1 MNKIYNLEIDTSD
14 MPSTQVTRKL
24 SVRGDV
30 GAEFLIIVV
39 EAASIKY
46 YDFKDAAFELT
57 HNDEANNLRV
67 KMSSTSFKTSI
78 AFPSGGADYVVKL
91 IALPGTEIE
100 GDTNKNV
107 ISRNITQLGSLATI
121 TFTPATA
128 NTSSYATFPTS
139 TSQAAS
145 SDSNVINFSWEIS
158 NTSSDAN
165 GFGLKL
171 LDSHKSV
178 SDKQW
183 YFEKTQ
189 TVDGA
194 LTGSLVVKLDD
205 MTDIGVGMIITGVS
219 SGSLSGTPVIVEINV
234 DSKEITLN
242 TVQTFADGI
251 TLTFKALGIDRIQVA
266 TGLQIN
272 FGEQFLT
279 VEGDK
284 ITKTVRADGS
294 VTEATDGSSTNIA
307 LNGTYGIAGGNTVGI
322 TGVGVDNTVL
332 TTVNTISTPSSSAGV
347 ITVSRAQELEAGT
360 TLNFKNTHQVISI
373 SGKITLNNHT
383 TTNKSINLD
392 IDKFIVPGTD
402 GT

>member
-67 KMSSTSFKTSI
+67 TMSSTSFKTSI

-171 LDSHKSV
+171 LDGHKSI

-189 TVDGA
+189 TVDGQSGNP
-194 LTGSLVVKLDD
+194 LEVKLDD
-205 MTDIGVGMIITGVS
+205 TTDIGVGMVITGVS
-219 SGSLSGTPVIVEINV
+219 SGSLNGTPVVIEVQEDKV
-234 DSKEITLN
+234 LVLN
-242 TVQTFADGI
+242 TDQDFADGI
-251 TLTFKALGIDRIQVA
+251 TLTFKAFGTDRIQAA
-266 TGLQIN
+266 TGLQIK

-284 ITKTVRADGS
+284 ITKTVRADGG

-307 LNGTYGIAGGNTVGI
+307 LNGTYGIAGGNTVHI
-322 TGVGVDNTVL
+322 TGVGVDNTVQ

-392 IDKFIVPGTD
+392 IDQFIVPGTD

>member
-100 GDTNKNV
+100 GETNKNV

-189 TVDGA
+189 TVDGQSGNP
-194 LTGSLVVKLDD
+194 LEVKLDD
-205 MTDIGVGMIITGVS
+205 TTDIGVGMVITGVS
-219 SGSLSGTPVIVEINV
+219 SGSLNGTPVVIEVQEDKV
-234 DSKEITLN
+234 LVLN
-242 TVQTFADGI
+242 TDQDFADGI
-251 TLTFKALGIDRIQVA
+251 TLTFKAFGTDRIQAA
-266 TGLQIN
+266 TGLQIK

-307 LNGTYGIAGGNTVGI
+307 LNGTYGIAGGNTVHI
-322 TGVGVDNTVL
+322 TGVGVDNTVQ

>member
-67 KMSSTSFKTSI
+67 TMSSTSFKTSI

-171 LDSHKSV
+171 LDAYTAI

-189 TVDGA
+189 TVDGSMTSP
-194 LTGSLVVKLDD
+194 LEVKLDD
-205 MTDIGVGMIITGVS
+205 TTDIGIGMVITGVS
-219 SGSLSGTPVIVEINV
+219 SGSLSGTPMVVEV
-234 DSKEITLN
+234 QEDKVLVLN
-242 TVQTFADGI
+242 TDQDFADGI
-251 TLTFKALGIDRIQVA
+251 TLTFKAFGTDRIQAA
-266 TGLQIN
+266 TGLQLE
-272 FGEQFLT
+272 FGSGYLAIA
-279 VEGDK
+279 GDK
-284 ITKTVRADGS
+284 LTKTVRADGG

-307 LNGTYGIAGGNTVGI
+307 LNGTYGIAGGNTVHI
-322 TGVGVDNTVL
+322 TGVGVDNTVQ